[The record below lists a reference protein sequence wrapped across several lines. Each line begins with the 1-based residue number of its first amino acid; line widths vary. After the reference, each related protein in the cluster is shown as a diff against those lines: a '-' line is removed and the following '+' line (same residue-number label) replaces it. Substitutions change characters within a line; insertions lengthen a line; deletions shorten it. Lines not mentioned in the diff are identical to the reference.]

1 MLTSGGTKFGIF
13 SDSYSGRLYINAD
26 YIRSGTINAD
36 YIDLSCDYGGFCKG
50 HGSDGQHTT
59 YGAMMYGSNGP
70 GWEPYIIVTNAGARI
85 SGSGADLVVSG
96 SITMSEEPSYGSDLR
111 ILNGL
116 AWVWCS
122 YILALLGR
130 EQIAEALSQVAL
142 KEIIGVVLIYGLK
155 ALFENLSKNNSWPDK
170 GNSTPPE
177 DGVG

>member
-1 MLTSGGTKFGIF
+1 MSKASTGFAFVAGLTIERRSQCFYGSPQKRRKRLMQRKSRLNHIRPLIF
-13 SDSYSGRLYINAD
+13 RSLFNKARKQKPRKRNEFLPKKRSWILSDS
-26 YIRSGTINAD
+26 
-36 YIDLSCDYGGFCKG
+36 
-50 HGSDGQHTT
+50 
-59 YGAMMYGSNGP
+59 
-70 GWEPYIIVTNAGARI
+70 
-85 SGSGADLVVSG
+85 
-96 SITMSEEPSYGSDLR
+96 LR
-111 ILNGL
+111 AAIGL
-116 AWVWCS
+116 WCS

>member
-1 MLTSGGTKFGIF
+1 MFLKRPPPPSSSK
-13 SDSYSGRLYINAD
+13 A
-26 YIRSGTINAD
+26 
-36 YIDLSCDYGGFCKG
+36 GFKV
-50 HGSDGQHTT
+50 TT
-59 YGAMMYGSNGP
+59 MK
-70 GWEPYIIVTNAGARI
+70 IIVW
-85 SGSGADLVVSG
+85 VC
-96 SITMSEEPSYGSDLR
+96 